1 MHEALPLFKLLADD
15 TRLRILQ
22 ALSEKEMY
30 TELLA
35 ERLQLTPATVSFH
48 MKKLQTAGLV
58 DARREQYYTVYS
70 LRNSIFSATLS
81 SLIFKS
87 ESDTASEQMRE
98 EMYRRKILKAFMPDG
113 YCKVMPAQVK
123 KRMVI
128 YDEIFR
134 QFDPSRTYLEKEVNE
149 IIGRMH
155 EDYCTV
161 RRMFVGMGWMQRANG
176 VYTINPDP
184 DRSGF

>member
-22 ALSEKEMY
+22 ALAEKEMY

-70 LRNSIFSATLS
+70 LRKSMLSSTLA
-81 SLIFKS
+81 SLIFQPG
-87 ESDTASEQMRE
+87 SDTASEEMRE
-98 EMYRRKILKAFMPDG
+98 EMYRRKILKSFMPDG

-128 YDEIFR
+128 YEEIFR
-134 QFDPSRTYLEKEVNE
+134 RFEPGKVYPEKEVNE

-161 RRMFVGMGWMQRANG
+161 RRMFVGMGWMQRENG
-176 VYTINPDP
+176 VYTINPNP
-184 DRSGF
+184 DKSGF